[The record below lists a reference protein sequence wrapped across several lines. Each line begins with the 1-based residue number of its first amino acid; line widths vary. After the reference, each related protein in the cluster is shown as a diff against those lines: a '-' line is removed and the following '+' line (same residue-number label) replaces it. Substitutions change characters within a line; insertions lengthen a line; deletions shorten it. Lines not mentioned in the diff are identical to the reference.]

1 MQNSEI
7 RHMPEWTIDDGKY
20 LINVAREAIKYYGKT
35 KKYIQILNVPEKYKV
50 SAGAFV
56 TIKNRQKELLGCIG
70 RPYPS
75 GTLINNVIESAVDAA
90 YFDPRF
96 PPLDPKEADNVLI
109 EVSILTPPI
118 EVLVKRPED
127 YLKEIKV
134 GRDGIIVEWALG
146 SGLLLPQVPVEE
158 GWNVEEFLSYGCLKA
173 GADRNLWRRG
183 GIRLYRFSA
192 YVFGEKEPKGEVE
205 QVNLEL

>member
-1 MQNSEI
+1 MQ
-7 RHMPEWTIDDGKY
+7 EWTLEDGKY
-20 LINVAREAIKYYGKT
+20 LIDIARQSIKYYGRT
-35 KKYIQILNVPEKYKV
+35 KRYIQVQNPSEKYLVK
-50 SAGAFV
+50 AGAFV
-56 TIKNRQKELLGCIG
+56 TIKNRQRELLGCIG

-75 GTLINNVIESAVDAA
+75 DTLLNNVIVSAVDAA
-90 YFDPRF
+90 YYDPRF
-96 PPLDPKEADNVLI
+96 PPLRPEEADNVLI
-109 EVSILTPPI
+109 EVSILTPPE
-118 EVLVKRPED
+118 EVVVKKAED

-183 GIRLYRFSA
+183 GIRLYRFRA
-192 YVFGEKEPKGEVE
+192 YVFGEKEPNGEVE
-205 QVNLEL
+205 RVNLEV